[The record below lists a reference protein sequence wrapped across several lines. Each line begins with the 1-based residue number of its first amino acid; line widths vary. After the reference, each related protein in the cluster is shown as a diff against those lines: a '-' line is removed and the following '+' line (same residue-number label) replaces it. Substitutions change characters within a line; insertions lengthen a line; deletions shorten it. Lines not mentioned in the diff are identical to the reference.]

1 MKGILSVLQLYII
14 FKGLTAV
21 MINSK
26 SAGIGEQSQKEVLKE
41 VLKDH
46 FIKLGES
53 QEISKKKH
61 KTICALEVEIF

>member
-46 FIKLGES
+46 FIKS

-61 KTICALEVEIF
+61 KTICALEVEIS